1 VRPVTFASPWFLW
14 ALLVVPLVLLA
25 AVLLERRRSR
35 YTVAFTNLDLL
46 AQVAAKRRNPKRF
59 LPLALLLAALAA
71 ASIGL
76 ARPFADVS
84 VPSDRATVVLVVDV
98 SGSMRANDIKPSRLD
113 AAAHAMS
120 VFASKVPKGVRL
132 GLVSFSSD
140 PNILVMPTT
149 DRSELQQGID
159 LLEPEGGTAI
169 GDALDVAVQTV
180 KASVGANAPRSKDG
194 KIPGAIVLLSD
205 GAQTR
210 GSLSPL
216 QGADKA
222 KAAGIRVYTVALGTN
237 HGTLGPGNFGFG
249 FSQGGQG
256 GFGQQRFPVRPD
268 PATLAAVA
276 KETGGSTFQ
285 AKSASSVDQIYRRL
299 GASIAHH
306 TVKREISSWFVGAAA
321 LLCLLALAASRLT
334 AGRLP

>member
-1 VRPVTFASPWFLW
+1 MTFGSPWFLF
-14 ALLVVPLVLLA
+14 ALAIVPLVLLA

-35 YTVAFTNLDLL
+35 YTVAFTNLELL
-46 AQVAAKRRNPKRF
+46 AQVATRSRNPKRF
-59 LPLALLLAALAA
+59 LPLVLLLAALAA
-71 ASIGL
+71 ASVAV
-76 ARPFADVS
+76 ARPFTDLS

-98 SGSMRANDIKPSRLD
+98 SGSMRADDIKPTRLD

-120 VFASKVPKGVRL
+120 VFATKVPKQVRI
-132 GLVSFSSD
+132 GLISFSSD
-140 PNILVMPTT
+140 PNILVIPTT
-149 DRSELQQGID
+149 DRAELQQGID

-169 GDALDVAVQTV
+169 GDALYVAVQTV
-180 KASVGANAPRSKDG
+180 RASVGQNAPRNKDG

-210 GSLSPL
+210 GSLTPL

-222 KAAGIRVYTVALGTN
+222 KAAGVRVYTVALGTN
-237 HGTLGPGNFGFG
+237 HGTLGAGSFGFG
-249 FSQGGQG
+249 QGGF

-268 PATLAAVA
+268 PATLAAIA
-276 KETGGSTFQ
+276 RDTGGTTFQ
-285 AKSASSVDQIYRRL
+285 AKSAASVDQIYRRL

-306 TVKREISSWFVGAAA
+306 TVRREITSWFVGAAA

>member
-1 VRPVTFASPWFLW
+1 MTFGSPW
-14 ALLVVPLVLLA
+14 LLFVLAIVPLVLLA
-25 AVLLERRRSR
+25 ALLLERRRAR
-35 YTVAFTNLDLL
+35 YTVAFTNLELL
-46 AQVAAKRRNPKRF
+46 AEVATKTRNPKRF
-59 LPLALLLAALAA
+59 VPLALLLAALAA
-71 ASIGL
+71 ASVAA
-76 ARPFADVS
+76 ARPFTNLS

-98 SGSMRANDIKPSRLD
+98 SGSMRADDIKPTRLD

-120 VFASKVPKGVRL
+120 VFAARVPKQVRI

-149 DRSELQQGID
+149 DRSELQQGIE

-169 GDALDVAVQTV
+169 GDALYVAVQTV
-180 KASVGANAPRSKDG
+180 RASVGENAPRNKDG

-222 KAAGIRVYTVALGTN
+222 KTAGIRVYTVALGTN
-237 HGTLGPGNFGFG
+237 HGTLGPGSFGFG
-249 FSQGGQG
+249 QGGG
-256 GFGQQRFPVRPD
+256 GFGFGSQRFPVRPD
-268 PATLAAVA
+268 PATLAAIA
-276 KETGGSTFQ
+276 KDTGGSTFQ

-306 TVKREISSWFVGAAA
+306 TVKREITSWFVGGAA

>member
-1 VRPVTFASPWFLW
+1 MTFGSPWFLF
-14 ALLVVPLVLLA
+14 ALAIVPLVLLA

-46 AQVAAKRRNPKRF
+46 AQVATRSRNPKRF
-59 LPLALLLAALAA
+59 LPLVLLLAALAA
-71 ASIGL
+71 AAVAV
-76 ARPFADVS
+76 ARPFTDLS

-98 SGSMRANDIKPSRLD
+98 SGSMRADDIKPTRLD

-120 VFASKVPKGVRL
+120 VFAAKVPKQVRI
-132 GLVSFSSD
+132 GLISFSSD
-140 PNILVMPTT
+140 PNILVIPTT
-149 DRSELQQGID
+149 DRAELQQGID

-169 GDALDVAVQTV
+169 GDALYVAVQTV
-180 KASVGANAPRSKDG
+180 RASVGENAPRNKDG

-210 GSLSPL
+210 GSLTPL

-222 KAAGIRVYTVALGTN
+222 KAAGVRVYTVALGTN
-237 HGTLGPGNFGFG
+237 HGTLGAGNFGFG
-249 FSQGGQG
+249 QGGF

-276 KETGGSTFQ
+276 KDTGGTTFQ
-285 AKSASSVDQIYRRL
+285 AKSAASVDQIYRRL
-299 GASIAHH
+299 GASIAHR
-306 TVKREISSWFVGAAA
+306 TVRREITSWFVGAAA

>member
-1 VRPVTFASPWFLW
+1 MTFGSPWFLF
-14 ALLVVPLVLLA
+14 ALAVVPLVLLA

-35 YTVAFTNLDLL
+35 YTVTFTNLELL
-46 AQVAAKRRNPKRF
+46 AQVATRSRNPKRY
-59 LPLALLLAALAA
+59 LPLVLLLAALAA
-71 ASIGL
+71 AAVAV
-76 ARPFADVS
+76 ARPFTDLS

-98 SGSMRANDIKPSRLD
+98 SGSMRANDIKPTRLD

-120 VFASKVPKGVRL
+120 VFAAKVPKQVRI
-132 GLVSFSSD
+132 GLISFSSD

-149 DRSELQQGID
+149 DRGELQQGID

-169 GDALDVAVQTV
+169 GDALYVAVQTV
-180 KASVGANAPRSKDG
+180 RASVGENAPRNKDG

-210 GSLSPL
+210 GSLTPL
-216 QGADKA
+216 EGADKA

-249 FSQGGQG
+249 QG
-256 GFGQQRFPVRPD
+256 GFGFPQQRFLVKPD
-268 PATLAAVA
+268 PATLAAIA
-276 KETGGSTFQ
+276 HDTGGTTFQ
-285 AKSASSVDQIYRRL
+285 AKSAASVDQIYRRL
-299 GASIAHH
+299 GASVAHH
-306 TVKREISSWFVGAAA
+306 TEKREITSWFVGAAA
-321 LLCLLALAASRLT
+321 LLSLLALAASRLT

>member
-1 VRPVTFASPWFLW
+1 MTFGSPWFLF
-14 ALLVVPLVLLA
+14 ALAIVPLVLLA

-35 YTVAFTNLDLL
+35 YTVAFTNLELL
-46 AQVAAKRRNPKRF
+46 AQVATRSRNPKRF
-59 LPLALLLAALAA
+59 LPLVLLLAALAA
-71 ASIGL
+71 AAVAV
-76 ARPFADVS
+76 ARPFTDLS

-98 SGSMRANDIKPSRLD
+98 SGSMRADDIKPTRLD

-120 VFASKVPKGVRL
+120 VFAAKVPKHVRI
-132 GLVSFSSD
+132 GLISFSSD
-140 PNILVMPTT
+140 PNILVIPTT
-149 DRSELQQGID
+149 DRAELQQGID

-169 GDALDVAVQTV
+169 GDALYVAVQTV
-180 KASVGANAPRSKDG
+180 RASVGENAPRNKDG

-210 GSLSPL
+210 GSLTPL

-237 HGTLGPGNFGFG
+237 HGTLGAGNFGFG
-249 FSQGGQG
+249 QGGFG
-256 GFGQQRFPVRPD
+256 FGFGQQRFPVRPD
-268 PATLAAVA
+268 PATLAAIA
-276 KETGGSTFQ
+276 RETGGTTFQ
-285 AKSASSVDQIYRRL
+285 ARSAASVDQIYRRL

-306 TVKREISSWFVGAAA
+306 TVRREITSWFVGAAA